1 MRVLLLHP
9 EDLPWRGEWA
19 KEKWDCIVDL
29 GFAGAGI
36 YTDWSTRSGA
46 PVLSL
51 HQFAGQTDSYRWINR
66 VIEPGR
72 GRLLDRMGLDW
83 WEIAG
88 IWNYQE
94 LQALYLIGELRRELG
109 PATMELAASRPHI
122 YARLLSQSLNRSI
135 RYFQTETEGPLHRL
149 LRRVNS
155 AREFSPA
162 QIAEIAFDKWD
173 PNYRIR
179 RHLARRAGLDQP
191 VVLLPSAYSNVTR
204 IVLAYA
210 AELPSRRFLLATT
223 RRSGVPERLP
233 ANVTSVRLAAYVLSS
248 RHSQQETAE
257 LTRAWEAFEK
267 DTLSQTE
274 ELRQARDA
282 GVWAQFPA
290 HLKNGLRLRD
300 AWKSLMEQ
308 EPVKGVLCGDDL
320 NYYTRLPLILA
331 KRSGLS
337 AVYCCHGALDGGFLF
352 KRPYAD
358 FHLVKGE
365 MEKDYLIRTGSVDP
379 AGIVV
384 GAPGAREVPAQER
397 SRSRREDGD
406 VVFFSQPYE
415 VDGGRSE
422 EIYREVL
429 PGLCALARQR
439 TCGVLLKL
447 HPFESER
454 GRGRLIKSLL
464 TSSDR
469 ALVEIV
475 SRVPAS
481 EIMGRAWCG
490 VGLDSSVA
498 VECTLKRIPFFLCGW
513 LDFSGL
519 GYMQQFA
526 RFGAGKV
533 LSCPEEIARIPE
545 MVSGYQPDREAL
557 AGLWTP
563 GDPSQLDEILF
574 APRKAH
580 TAANVPAER

>member
-1 MRVLLLHP
+1 MRVLFLHP
-9 EDLPWRGEWA
+9 EDLPWCGEWSQ
-19 KEKWDCIVDL
+19 EKWDLIVDI
-29 GFAGAGI
+29 GFAGTGI
-36 YTDWSTRSGA
+36 YADWSRRTGA
-46 PVLSL
+46 RVLSL

-66 VIEPGR
+66 VMEPGR

-94 LQALYLIGELRRELG
+94 LQALYLVYELQREFG
-109 PATMELAASRPHI
+109 SATLELAASRRHLS
-122 YARLLSQSLNRSI
+122 ARLLSQTSKRPI
-135 RYFQTETEGPLHRL
+135 RYFRSETEGPLRRI
-149 LRRVNS
+149 LRRANS
-155 AREFSPA
+155 AREFSLA

-179 RHLARRAGLDQP
+179 RHVGRRAGLDQP

-210 AELPSRRFLLATT
+210 AQLPNRRFLLATT
-223 RRSGVPERLP
+223 RRSGVPARFP
-233 ANVTSVRLAAYVLSS
+233 ANVTSVKLAAYVLPSPHLQ
-248 RHSQQETAE
+248 RETGE
-257 LTRAWEAFEK
+257 LTKAWEVFEK
-267 DTLSQTE
+267 GTLSQTE

-290 HLKNGLRLRD
+290 HLKNGLRLRE
-300 AWKSLMEQ
+300 AWKCLMEQ

-331 KRSGLS
+331 KRMGLS
-337 AVYCCHGALDGGFLF
+337 ATYCSHGALDGASLF
-352 KRPYAD
+352 KKPYAD
-358 FHLVKGE
+358 SHLVKGE
-365 MEKDYLIRTGSVDP
+365 MERDYLIRTGSVDP

-384 GAPGAREVPAQER
+384 SAPGDREVPSPER
-397 SRSRREDGD
+397 SRSRCEDGA

-415 VDGGRSE
+415 VDGGRTE

-429 PGLCALARQR
+429 PGLCSLARQR
-439 TCGVLLKL
+439 KCRVLLKL

-454 GRGRLIKSLL
+454 NRGRLLQSFL
-464 TSSDR
+464 TKSDR

-498 VECTLKRIPFFLCGW
+498 VECTLKEIPFFLCGW

-533 LSCPEEIARIPE
+533 LSGPEEIVRIPD
-545 MVSGYQPDREAL
+545 MISLYKPDRETL
-557 AGLWTP
+557 AGLWSP
-563 GDPSQLDEILF
+563 GDAAQLGEILF
-574 APRKAH
+574 APKAH
-580 TAANVPAER
+580 AAAHVPVER